1 MALFEGRDARLKGT
15 VLLPGSQF
23 KGNDLDIWAGYI
35 LSDGSI
41 ITGDTYSQ
49 FKTLPG
55 EDVEVQVVG
64 KDGPI
69 NGLEFSAQTGFYCR
83 KYLDTATGSGQRG
96 LKSEVWWIRY
106 RLAEVYL
113 NAAEASFELGN
124 LTKAAEYINEVR
136 RRAGFN
142 VDLEATDISFDRIV
156 HERKVEL
163 AFEGHILWDMKRW
176 RLAHK
181 VWNGETKPL
190 TGKPWKAD
198 EVSNRVFW
206 FMAI

>member
-1 MALFEGRDARLKGT
+1 M
-15 VLLPGSQF
+15 
-23 KGNDLDIWAGYI
+23 
-35 LSDGSI
+35 
-41 ITGDTYSQ
+41 
-49 FKTLPG
+49 
-55 EDVEVQVVG
+55 
-64 KDGPI
+64 
-69 NGLEFSAQTGFYCR
+69 
-83 KYLDTATGSGQRG
+83 
-96 LKSEVWWIRY
+96 
-106 RLAEVYL
+106 
-113 NAAEASFELGN
+113 
-124 LTKAAEYINEVR
+124 TKAAEYINEVR

-198 EVSNRVFW
+198 EVSNRVFGLW
-206 FMAI
+206 PYKYYNPGNENDGKFLFKQVQPAEATGVDYFRLGNYYSRISDDVLSKNPLLVKNPNQ